1 MRIDYR
7 KRKISL
13 LTNHGKELIIAPVLE
28 RALGC
33 QVEQVQGC
41 DTDQFGS
48 LDRITLR
55 QGTQLQTASDPRVT
69 KGIQDINT
77 LKSAFIEA
85 LLQSGNGKVI
95 VENDLRAFCNPTRR
109 LMIEQATEELARK
122 LLSLCPECQTPG
134 FWKIKSALKIPA
146 K

>member
-48 LDRITLR
+48 LDRITPR
-55 QGTQLQTASDPRVT
+55 QGTQLQNANDPRVT
-69 KGIQDINT
+69 KGIQDIDT

-109 LMIEQATEELARK
+109 LMIEQATEDLARK
-122 LLSLCPECQTPG
+122 LLMLCPECQMPG
-134 FWKIKSALKIPA
+134 LWKIEST
-146 K
+146 